1 MRSFLWE
8 YVHGKQEYCMEQ
20 ASRATTRLDT
30 KCLLDTE
37 NQRRPYQQDNSITT
51 FLLCGIVS
59 NGF

>member
-1 MRSFLWE
+1 
-8 YVHGKQEYCMEQ
+8 MEQ
-20 ASRATTRLDT
+20 ASRATTRIDT